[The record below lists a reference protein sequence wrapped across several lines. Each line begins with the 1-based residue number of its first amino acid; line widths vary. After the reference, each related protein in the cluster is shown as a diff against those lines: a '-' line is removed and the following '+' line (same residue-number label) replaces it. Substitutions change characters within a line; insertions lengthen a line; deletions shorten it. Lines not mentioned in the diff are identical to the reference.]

1 MSPSYNHSY
10 LTSQIVGHLYKQNN
24 ENKYN
29 IHMELTLDING
40 TDYIPDIAFYEKQPV
55 NFVRDSVKTQTMPIL
70 SIEILSLK
78 QSVNDIIDKFEIYF
92 QAGIQSCWLVIPP
105 TQTISVYHDTQKASS
120 YSTGKVI
127 DSAIDLDINID
138 DIFA

>member
-10 LTSQIVGHLYKQNN
+10 LTSQIVGHLYKENK

-29 IHMELTLDING
+29 IHTELTLDING
-40 TDYIPDIAFYEKQPV
+40 TDYIPDIAFYEKQPI
-55 NFVRDSVKTQTMPIL
+55 NFFRDSVKTQTMPIL
-70 SIEILSLK
+70 VIEILSPK
-78 QSVNDIIDKFEIYF
+78 QAVNDITGKFETYF

-105 TQTISVYHDTQKASS
+105 GQTIIVFHDNQKPAS
-120 YSTGKVI
+120 YSTGNVM
-127 DSAIDLDINID
+127 DSVVDLEISID